1 MTSMSAAQYQATLG
15 KPQKK
20 AKYGNRKVTIDGITF
35 DSVTE
40 GRFYSEL
47 KLREKAGE
55 VYEVQMQ
62 TPYALTVNGQLVCT
76 YKPDFCFYDAIAKRQ
91 RVVDVKGVQTKD
103 FIIKKKLMR
112 AVHGIEVEIVK

>member
-1 MTSMSAAQYQATLG
+1 MTGMSAAEYRSQAG
-15 KPQKK
+15 KPKK
-20 AKYGNRKVTIDGITF
+20 SKYGNRKVVIDGITF
-35 DSVTE
+35 DSATE
-40 GRFYSEL
+40 GRYYSAL

-55 VYEVQMQ
+55 VFEVQLQ

-76 YKPDFCFYDAIAKRQ
+76 YKPDFVFYDAIEKRN

-112 AVHGIEVEIVK
+112 ACHGIEVEIVK

>member
-1 MTSMSAAQYQATLG
+1 MTSMSAAQYRSLAE
-15 KPQKK
+15 KPKRS
-20 AKYGNRKVTIDGITF
+20 KYGNRKVTIDGITF

>member
-1 MTSMSAAQYQATLG
+1 MRKMSAEEYRDLA
-15 KPQKK
+15 KPAKRS
-20 AKYGNRKVTIDGITF
+20 KYGAKKVTIDGIRF
-35 DSVTE
+35 DSIAE
-40 GRFYSEL
+40 SRFYSTL
-47 KLREKAGE
+47 KLREQAGE

-76 YKPDFCFYDAIAKRQ
+76 YKPDFCFYDATLKRQ